1 MRDFSVKNVIIFK
14 PENNVV
20 SNYLYCLLTNSI
32 SQEIFSAQT
41 ATELTDNIIT
51 PAEHERLADCGL
63 AFSLALTLAFSA
75 KESAFKAS
83 EIQTDA
89 GFLDY
94 QIISWNKQ
102 QVIIH
107 RENEMFA
114 VHWQIKEKIVIT
126 LCQHD

>member
-1 MRDFSVKNVIIFK
+1 GATALA
-14 PENNVV
+14 VV
-20 SNYLYCLLTNSI
+20 SRQPI
-32 SQEIFSAQT
+32 GVDIEEIFSAQT
-41 ATELTDNIIT
+41 ETELTDNIIT

-107 RENEMFA
+107 REN
-114 VHWQIKEKIVIT
+114 
-126 LCQHD
+126 